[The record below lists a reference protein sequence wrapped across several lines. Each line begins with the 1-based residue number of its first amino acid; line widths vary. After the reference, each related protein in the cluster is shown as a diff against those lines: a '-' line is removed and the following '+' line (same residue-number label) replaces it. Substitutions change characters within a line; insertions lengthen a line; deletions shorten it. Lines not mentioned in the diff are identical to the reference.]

1 MYTPLSVKIAL
12 ARCLMTVQ
20 KRRKYTDELKQDAVR
35 LVIEQG
41 YKVLEA
47 TRNLGSRRWKATGTT
62 DSG

>member
-1 MYTPLSVKIAL
+1 
-12 ARCLMTVQ
+12 MTVQ